1 MMTFDRSDFARIQIS
16 LVAAIV
22 MIAAGVGIAGLT
34 NQQLRSTTQ
43 TRLTASSQLNEYES
57 KLRQVRAE
65 ENEIKEKS
73 ALYSN
78 LRARGVIGEE
88 RRLDWV
94 ELIKDIKEHRKLLDV
109 QYEFAP
115 QQTLERAALPGFS
128 FKSSTMKLQM
138 KLLHEGDLLNF
149 INDLRRHAKAY
160 VRVRSCNVTRI
171 ARSATQ
177 NSDAALLNA
186 DCQLD
191 WITILPAKGAS

>member
-1 MMTFDRSDFARIQIS
+1 MMTFDRNDFVRIQLS
-16 LVAAIV
+16 LAAAIA
-22 MIAAGVGIAGLT
+22 MIAAGLGIAWLA
-34 NQQLRSTTQ
+34 NQQVRSAMQ
-43 TRLTASSQLNEYES
+43 TRIGASSQLNEYEG

-88 RRLDWV
+88 QRLDWV
-94 ELIKDIKEHRKLLDV
+94 ELIKEIKEQRKLLDV

-128 FKSSTMKLQM
+128 FRSSTMKLQM

-149 INDLRRHAKAY
+149 INDLRRYAKAY

-171 ARSATQ
+171 PRSATPTG
-177 NSDAALLNA
+177 SAALLNA
-186 DCQLD
+186 ECQLD